1 MNLKDK
7 VAVVTGGSSGIGRA
21 IAVALAKD
29 GCKVVFTYNSNEKG
43 ADETLNAL
51 GGGEKASKFK
61 VDIRKENEIDA
72 LYKFIEEKFGKLD
85 ILVNNAGK
93 TLMGDNLDLKLW
105 RGVFDITLFPAIKF
119 TSGAVNLMKLGGR
132 ILNISSIFG
141 DDHAN
146 NKKFVPFGA
155 AKAALNNFTSTMAKN
170 LGPKILINGIMP
182 GYVLTPLWGDISEA
196 DIKSNSA
203 ETLIN
208 KFIMPSEVADIA
220 LAIIKNDAMT
230 GEVVVVD
237 GGLSL
242 KTV

>member
-7 VAVVTGGSSGIGRA
+7 VAVITGGSSGIGQ
-21 IAVALAKD
+21 AVCIALANE
-29 GCKVVFTYNSNEKG
+29 GCKVIFTYNSNEKG
-43 ADETLNAL
+43 ADETLSKLNK
-51 GGGEKASKFK
+51 ESIKFK
-61 VDIRKENEIDA
+61 ADIRKEIDIEN
-72 LYKFIEEKFGKLD
+72 LFKFVKETFGKLD
-85 ILVNNAGK
+85 ILINNAGK

-105 RGVFDITLFPAIKF
+105 REVFDITLFPTIKC
-119 TSGAVNLMKLGGR
+119 TSEAVNLMTGQGK

-155 AKAALNNFTSTMAKN
+155 AEAALNNFTVTMAKN
-170 LGPKILINGIMP
+170 LAPKILINEIMP
-182 GYVLTPLWGDISEA
+182 GYVLTPLWGKMTEEY
-196 DIKSNSA
+196 IKSNSS
-203 ETLIN
+203 EQLIDR
-208 KFIMPSEVADIA
+208 FIKPEEIADIA
-220 LAIIKNDAMT
+220 IAIIKNDAMT